1 MQKVW
6 SARRGSRSS
15 LAAGRQ
21 MYPEASSRPV
31 TTQECDEQHPD
42 MGTPGEPC
50 PFVSCIY
57 NLAIDVNERT
67 GSYAINVP
75 FSFEDGD
82 PVPDIEISPG
92 AHTCARKAALDGP
105 LTMESIGE
113 SIGVSRERVRQ
124 IVDTALNKLSLD
136 AQNKRHLPIAM
147 ELVGIEPMRPVQQ
160 PQRGQTWR
168 RRSDGVLVLIEQGAD
183 EQGMLIRRF
192 FSSGLLHRTRDRL
205 TAFLRTHEPSSQ
217 EIALPIIRQ
226 MMERK
231 PDRSFDIN
239 SKRSA
244 SAA

>member
-1 MQKVW
+1 
-6 SARRGSRSS
+6 
-15 LAAGRQ
+15 
-21 MYPEASSRPV
+21 
-31 TTQECDEQHPD
+31 
-42 MGTPGEPC
+42 
-50 PFVSCIY
+50 
-57 NLAIDVNERT
+57 
-67 GSYAINVP
+67 
-75 FSFEDGD
+75 
-82 PVPDIEISPG
+82 VPDIEINPN

-192 FSSGLLHRTRDRL
+192 FSSALLHRTRDRL